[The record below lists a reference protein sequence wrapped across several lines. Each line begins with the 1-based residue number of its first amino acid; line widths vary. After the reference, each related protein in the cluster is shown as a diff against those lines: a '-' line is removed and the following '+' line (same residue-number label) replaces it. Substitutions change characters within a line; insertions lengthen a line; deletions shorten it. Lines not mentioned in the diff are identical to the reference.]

1 MKLVILI
8 CTFFLSI
15 SAKSQ
20 NLTKEQLKQDLD
32 SFRIKLPINHKNLFA
47 KITPKEFEEKI
58 NKVEKKLPN
67 LSKEEFEVELA
78 KIIKQV
84 GDEHTMVIPKIINI
98 FPIDIDFFKEGI
110 YYTSKNSN
118 NFEYEKI
125 KSIGNKDISEVI
137 EKFKTVIPNEN
148 EYYFKTIFLSF
159 VKFPDYLNGLK
170 INNNLSEIKL
180 NEELTIQSIPRN
192 NYIPIKNT
200 NLLRFSKSDNYWF
213 KYMED
218 KNILYINYSKCNEI
232 KEYPFSQFTYDIFKI
247 IENKDVKTI
256 VIDLRENG
264 GGNSAIIKPFLNKL
278 KDSNLNDKEKLFV
291 LIGRKTFS
299 SALMNAITLK
309 KDFNSTLIG
318 EPTSG
323 NINHYGEV
331 RGIELPNTKTII
343 QYSTKYWENW
353 KGKIG
358 PLKPDV
364 NIEYSFENYK
374 NNIDEALEYIYK
386 SK

>member
-1 MKLVILI
+1 
-8 CTFFLSI
+8 
-15 SAKSQ
+15 
-20 NLTKEQLKQDLD
+20 
-32 SFRIKLPINHKNLFA
+32 
-47 KITPKEFEEKI
+47 
-58 NKVEKKLPN
+58 
-67 LSKEEFEVELA
+67 
-78 KIIKQV
+78 
-84 GDEHTMVIPKIINI
+84 
-98 FPIDIDFFKEGI
+98 
-110 YYTSKNSN
+110 
-118 NFEYEKI
+118 
-125 KSIGNKDISEVI
+125 
-137 EKFKTVIPNEN
+137 
-148 EYYFKTIFLSF
+148 
-159 VKFPDYLNGLK
+159 
-170 INNNLSEIKL
+170 
-180 NEELTIQSIPRN
+180 
-192 NYIPIKNT
+192 
-200 NLLRFSKSDNYWF
+200 
-213 KYMED
+213 MED

-232 KEYPFSQFTYDIFKI
+232 REYPFSQFTYDIFKI